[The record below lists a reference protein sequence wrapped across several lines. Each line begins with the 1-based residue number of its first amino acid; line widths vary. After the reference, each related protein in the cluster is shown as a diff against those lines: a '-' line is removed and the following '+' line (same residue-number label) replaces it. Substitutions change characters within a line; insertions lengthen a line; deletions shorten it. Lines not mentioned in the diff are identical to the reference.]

1 LPFSAWLYRIAHN
14 LVANYHR
21 DGLRTREISIEN
33 LTLPDTSKHPTPELR
48 MQQIQES
55 DFLLGII
62 NDLSPQKRELLLLKF
77 VENLTNQE
85 ISFIFGK
92 TEGAIKS
99 LYHRTLLELRD
110 RVKELENP
118 RI

>member
-1 LPFSAWLYRIAHN
+1 
-14 LVANYHR
+14 
-21 DGLRTREISIEN
+21 
-33 LTLPDTSKHPTPELR
+33 
-48 MQQIQES
+48 MQQNQET
-55 DFLLGII
+55 DFLLRII
-62 NDLSPQKRELLLLKF
+62 NDLSPQKKELVLLKF
-77 VENLTNQE
+77 VQNLTNQE
-85 ISFIFGK
+85 IAYIFGK